1 MMWWL
6 DWLVQPTSETV
17 DEGEG
22 YGEDCAMRLGI
33 EGDGASVHAYYL
45 AGKA

>member
-1 MMWWL
+1 MIWLL
-6 DWLVQPTSETV
+6 DWLVQPTSKTV

-22 YGEDCAMRLGI
+22 YDEGGVMGLGI